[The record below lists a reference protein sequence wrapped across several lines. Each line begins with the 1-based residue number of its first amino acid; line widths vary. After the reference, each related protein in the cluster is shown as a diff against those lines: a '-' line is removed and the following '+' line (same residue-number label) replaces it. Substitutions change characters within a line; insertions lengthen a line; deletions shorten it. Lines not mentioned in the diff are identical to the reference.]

1 MGNPINWGA
10 TPLANGAVR
19 GFLAAIVT
27 GILYAIYEWQKG
39 VPVEQAVS
47 AGAVPMLLMFLSL
60 LGYGVADQS
69 RATTGT
75 VIASDVPVQL
85 EAKEYATQSSQMAD
99 TPGGMMRAPKK
110 SAADIAQEL
119 TTKYRTRPYVRR

>member
-1 MGNPINWGA
+1 MSNPINWGA

-39 VPVEQAVS
+39 VPLEQAVG

-69 RATTGT
+69 RANTGT

-85 EAKEYATQSSQMAD
+85 EAKEFSHQQVQMAD
-99 TPGGMMRAPKK
+99 IPGDIIRAPKK
-110 SAADIAQEL
+110 NAADIAREL
-119 TTKYRTRPYVRR
+119 TAHYRSRPYVR